1 MRYMAHHALIRHARG
16 FVLRRSIGVAVIT
29 GMMGV
34 LLSTAIAIALPLQAP
49 TDSVKR
55 TIAEVF
61 SILRNEELK
70 KPAHA
75 AERRQEIEQILRH
88 RVSYEEMAKHA
99 LGEPW
104 IDLTE
109 GERSEFVDLFVQLLR
124 DNFAGKI
131 DAYVNEQVVY
141 LSEQQDAHFAVVR
154 SKLTGHRVDTLLDFR
169 LFDRAGEWLVYDVVV
184 DGVSIVGNYHAQFT
198 RIIRDHSYADLLR
211 RMKDKT
217 LVVKTF
223 ETTTAP

>member
-1 MRYMAHHALIRHARG
+1 M
-16 FVLRRSIGVAVIT
+16 
-29 GMMGV
+29 
-34 LLSTAIAIALPLQAP
+34 LLATAIAIALPLQAP

-99 LGEPW
+99 LGQPW

-131 DAYVNEQVVY
+131 DAYVNEEVVY

-169 LFDRAGEWLVYDVVV
+169 LVDRAGEWLMYDVVV

-198 RIIRDHSYADLLR
+198 KIIRDHSYADLLR